1 MRRLDGNASVR
12 LLDQCPELETPGQ
25 RSDRILRIDDL
36 LLGLCRGESADLCG
50 PVRHGRISGGW
61 RAGGRGERTRRC
73 TRVFRFGILDGMA
86 SWSTIDS
93 AVSPYTR
100 STCLRRM

>member
-50 PVRHGRISGGW
+50 PVRHGRISEG
-61 RAGGRGERTRRC
+61 RCAGGRGERTRRC
-73 TRVFRFGILDGMA
+73 TNVFRFGFLVSLVVSYVDYPAVLHLEIA
-86 SWSTIDS
+86 SS
-93 AVSPYTR
+93 
-100 STCLRRM
+100 